1 LGILA
6 LLGISAFTSI
16 DFYMFKLINKLSL
29 KHKLFIAFFVFTC
42 IIILVAGI
50 SFWFYVQRDR
60 LVQVSQNMEG
70 TLVSVLQLV
79 KTEQEFFNN
88 ELSNNLFY
96 RHGRSLYLDRH
107 DAQHDSIQANLQQFI
122 NQNTAYNF
130 DVRKDLQ
137 QLSEELQAYKQNF
150 REVVTLTRLR
160 GFKDKGLEGQMRKV
174 IHEIEA
180 SGQVPMLYVLS
191 IRRHEKDYI
200 IRKDI
205 EYVVKL
211 EQAVG
216 EAQQQVLSNGALSRA
231 AKEASYKQLEDYKRL
246 FRELLAFERAIG
258 YDGTKQGFKYQMR
271 SHSDNAI
278 NIIKKTSRKAF
289 QRSSEMAGDFQNIFI
304 IVVLIVVVLS
314 LTFSYFLSFF
324 ITIPVV
330 KLSQVMQEA
339 VEEQFKKKIPQMKI
353 YAEDEVG
360 ELTKDFNI
368 MIVAIQ
374 KQLDEIK
381 QNNAVILERNEEL
394 ETINQQVRQ
403 SEKRLESLLKVKE
416 KFFSIISHDLRS
428 PLNTLK
434 GFLNILHTYTE
445 SFSAQELRQL
455 SGDMQDSL
463 NRVMG
468 MLDDLLRWSRS
479 QTGDLEYAPQV
490 LPLSKIVEEN
500 IALLQQTAQAKSIRL
515 EAEVSP
521 QIWVKADKN
530 MVDFI
535 LRNLISNA
543 IKFTYEQGLIR
554 VSASANEYFT
564 SISVEDNGMGIS
576 PEILQRLFDPET
588 HLTTMGTHKEK
599 GTGFGLLMCKD
610 FVEKNEGTIR
620 IESQVDKGTKV
631 IFSLQSIQKY
641 QET

>member
-1 LGILA
+1 
-6 LLGISAFTSI
+6 
-16 DFYMFKLINKLSL
+16 MFKLINKLSL

-60 LVQVSQNMEG
+60 LVRVSQNMEG

-88 ELSNNLFY
+88 ELNNNLFY

-107 DAQHDSIQANLQQFI
+107 DAQHDSIQASLQNFL

-130 DVRKDLQ
+130 DVRKDLEL
-137 QLSEELQAYKQNF
+137 LSKELKAYKQNF

-160 GFKDKGLEGQMRKV
+160 GYKDKGTEGQMRKV
-174 IHEIEA
+174 IHEIED
-180 SGQVPMLYVLS
+180 SGNVPLLYVLTM
-191 IRRHEKDYI
+191 RRHEKDYI
-200 IRKDI
+200 IRKEI

-211 EQAVG
+211 EQTVG
-216 EAQQQVLSNGALSRA
+216 EAQQQVLNNPALSKA
-231 AKEASYKQLEDYKRL
+231 AKEECYKKLEDYKRL

-258 YDGTKQGFKYQMR
+258 HDASKQGFKYQMR
-271 SHSDNAI
+271 SHSDNAL

-289 QRSSEMAGDFQNIFI
+289 LRSSEMAGDFQNIFI
-304 IVVLIVVVLS
+304 IIVMIVVVLS

-330 KLSQVMQEA
+330 KLSQVMQKT
-339 VEEQFKKKIPQMKI
+339 VEGQFKEKIAPMRI

-403 SEKRLESLLKVKE
+403 SEKRLESLLNVKE

-434 GFLNILHTYTE
+434 GFLHILYNYTE
-445 SFSAQELRQL
+445 TFSTEELRQL

-468 MLDDLLRWSRS
+468 MLDDLLQWSRS

-490 LPLSKIVEEN
+490 LLLSKIVEEN
-500 IALLQQTAQAKSIRL
+500 IALLQQTAQLKFITL
-515 EAEVSP
+515 EASISA

-543 IKFTYEQGLIR
+543 IKFTHEQGTIR
-554 VSASANEYFT
+554 VSADANEYFT
-564 SISVEDNGMGIS
+564 SITVEDNGVGIGS
-576 PEILQRLFDPET
+576 EVLQRLFDPET
-588 HLTTMGTHKEK
+588 HLSTAGTNKEK

-620 IESQVDKGTKV
+620 IESQVGKGTKV
-631 IFSLQSIQKY
+631 VFSLQSIQKY